1 MNKYE
6 VLGVVGE
13 GAYGVVL
20 KARHKET
27 KEMVAIKKF
36 KDGEDNE
43 DVKRTTLRE
52 LKVLRMLKNE
62 NIVEL
67 KEAFKRRG
75 KLYLVFEYVEKN
87 MLEILEAMPN
97 GVPYEQ
103 TRSYIYQLILAIH
116 WCHKN
121 DIIHRDIKPENLLIS
136 KEGLLKLCD
145 FGFAR
150 NLQGGG
156 SAPYTDYVA
165 TRWYRS
171 PELLLGA
178 PYGKSVDLWS
188 IGCILGELSDGQP
201 LFPGESEI
209 DQLYTIQKVL
219 GILPPDQM
227 DLFYAN
233 PRFSGLKFPAV
244 SEPITLER
252 RYHNVINSVT
262 LDFMA
267 GVLRLDPKERM
278 SIEQCLEHPA
288 FETERILRQNKRPY
302 RINSTHSKPAHRE
315 HISTRTEGRQLPSR
329 PPTYSEH
336 MNGHA
341 PPPSMEHSSTSQ
353 HGSSVPQ
360 VSTQAGGQLLKYLK
374 SGKNAAKDRAE
385 NNEER
390 TKNYPSK
397 YGANI
402 PEPKPRAGES
412 TNIPKLQEND
422 QRTHASKLLK
432 PGWSKVVG
440 PKRDGI
446 HSDSPDVRHQGKENL
461 HTRNQRLA
469 EDSQQQGKDMGAA
482 RNHGNTEDA
491 RTYGNVR
498 NNGNAPNSRVN
509 ENRLPPY
516 LRNNADAARH
526 QGNVYPNMRNHGNA
540 DDTRQH
546 GNNNISRQINNMTAE
561 RNTQPQAWN
570 QENPEGRGNRHGNTA
585 ELRQNPDTKQG
596 GNVKPLP
603 QYQAGL
609 NGPLARN
616 SDLEVNRPVT
626 SFELTQR
633 FPQGVGMEGP
643 APGRSES
650 TFPDVDEA
658 GQSTSPPCLG
668 PDGANVDRKAVKFQS
683 SVVEDFRFSKQ
694 NGVSVMNRR
703 RNRDGS
709 ADSAPEKQRLPGVRG
724 EGMDGDVHS
733 TGRGHDAGSLLRER
747 RAKSQY
753 YDGSTARGSMEG
765 GFDNKESSERSP
777 QHDPMKYTYPY
788 KYGPSMVFD
797 SSPESTGG
805 NRNWGGTTQTTGG
818 NRTWGGAAQEPEQW
832 KDAEPDPEPAWKPAG
847 TYQQNF
853 MRKKKKKKAST
864 LPGGDTDRIAIQRA
878 IYGGGTPKPRDWERL
893 DTPHREHRQPKPFRK
908 LAQTPAEKMLAAGAG
923 YSRNTD
929 SRLHPLPQRQLP
941 ILNRNNSF
949 GTDGGNFMSHN
960 SSHQHSKSESDR
972 QEAGNRGHPT
982 PGGIKAPN
990 WPARPS
996 SPAHVDNVINP
1007 ELRVSSTDVPPPHHP
1022 SQTQRNLQPIKSAR
1036 GGRVPNFNGLKETAL

>member
-97 GVPYEQ
+97 GVPFEQ

-252 RYHNVINSVT
+252 RYHNIINSVT

-267 GVLRLDPKERM
+267 GVLRLDPKERL

-302 RINSTHSKPAHRE
+302 RINSTHSKAAHRE

-341 PPPSMEHSSTSQ
+341 PPLSMEHSSTGQ
-353 HGSSVPQ
+353 HGTSVPQ

-374 SGKNAAKDRAE
+374 SGKNTTKDRAE

-390 TKNYPSK
+390 KNHPPK

-402 PEPKPRAGES
+402 PEPKPRAAES
-412 TNIPKLQEND
+412 TNIPKLQESD
-422 QRTHASKLLK
+422 QRTHTSKLLK

-440 PKRDGI
+440 PKRDGV
-446 HSDSPDVRHQGKENL
+446 HSDSSDARHQGKENL
-461 HTRNQRLA
+461 HTRNQRTA
-469 EDSQQQGKDMGAA
+469 EDSQQQGRETGAA
-482 RNHGNTEDA
+482 RTHGNTEDA
-491 RTYGNVR
+491 RIHGNVR
-498 NNGNAPNSRVN
+498 NNGNAPNARVT

-526 QGNVYPNMRNHGNA
+526 QGNVYPNIRNHSNI

-546 GNNNISRQINNMTAE
+546 NNVSKQTNNMTGE
-561 RNTQPQAWN
+561 RSTQPQAWN

-585 ELRQNPDTKQG
+585 DLRQNPDSKQG

-609 NGPLARN
+609 NGRN

-643 APGRSES
+643 TPGRSES
-650 TFPDVDEA
+650 TFPDVEEA
-658 GQSTSPPCLG
+658 GQGTSPPCLG
-668 PDGANVDRKAVKFQS
+668 QDGANVDKKAVKFQS

-694 NGVSVMNRR
+694 NGVTVMNRR

-709 ADSAPEKQRLPGVRG
+709 ADSAPEKQRLPGVNSRG
-724 EGMDGDVHS
+724 EGLDGDVHS

-753 YDGSTARGSMEG
+753 YDGNTARGSMEG

-797 SSPESTGG
+797 SSPDSTGG

-818 NRTWGGAAQEPEQW
+818 NRTWGGTAQEPEQW
-832 KDAEPDPEPAWKPAG
+832 KDAEPDTEPAWKPAG

-853 MRKKKKKKAST
+853 IRKKKKKKAST

-878 IYGGGTPKPRDWERL
+878 IYGGGAPKARDWERL

-908 LAQTPAEKMLAAGAG
+908 LAQTPAEKMLAAGTG

-949 GTDGGNFMSHN
+949 GTDGTNFMSYN
-960 SSHQHSKSESDR
+960 SVHQHSKSESDR
-972 QEAGNRGHPT
+972 QETGNNRGHPT

-996 SPAHVDNVINP
+996 SPVDNVINP